1 MRKIIFTLLLAI
13 VGSTWIISMASERWC
28 LPSYQTET
36 EPWIVVSGV
45 LAEDGY
51 PCEPDELCPPCLTIV
66 LQADDGQTYYLT
78 AGSAQVELQ
87 LDTAHLYANVTIE
100 GVPFTRGSY
109 NYIKVSNIDYILP
122 VTQATKWYGVLYE
135 AYPYW
140 PGFTEPRLS
149 DSDYSL
155 QGDTV
160 ISGKSYSK
168 LCAGNGNYVGAI
180 RYSASGRQAYYV
192 PKYNEDYLS
201 QIEELEI
208 EKDAEYLLYDL
219 NVKVGDTVRAFSS
232 TIRLPCGRE
241 SLDKWVVLDV
251 QTIDGRI
258 HAHVKAMFFGTEVE
272 WIEGIGTPYIVWS
285 GERDCQPTDGSIVRP
300 YTLCA
305 ADNAGNILYSYNLEH
320 IGVINECPNWS
331 RITPDNPPRLPSLC
345 DTWNVMVVWDPMCD
359 DCEEYHTYRHY
370 LTTDTII
377 GERHYRKLLV
387 EGEYEG
393 ALREGDNKNIYCVPA
408 GTTHEYLLYD
418 FNAKVGDKLENVWL
432 GGSPVDSPDG
442 YVVTVDSVSET
453 TPRIYSLHAKIKF
466 GDEETHTWSFRWVEG
481 VGLSDGPV
489 GAKHCLECV
498 GSRGYIVLC
507 AYKDGEQVYA
517 SEASEEFG
525 CYSDSTIDDGPLR
538 LPSLCDTWNILEIY
552 GRGVLPA
559 DEQDY
564 TTKIDRLAT
573 DTVINNQRY
582 VQLLEETSYA
592 DKTNIRYQGALREDD
607 DANIYFVPPA
617 STHEYLL
624 YAFNAQVGDK
634 LSNLW
639 IGGPEE
645 DNGGVN
651 ATIVSVTDEYPRV
664 FTLDVEIVEPY
675 PDGENIV
682 TYPYK
687 WVEGVGL
694 DGGPRGLLCES
705 VFGCACSCTQFVL
718 CAYKDGK
725 QVYAE
730 KASEDWGCDFNHHP
744 QPMHRLDDLCDEWT
758 MVVYPVSVLP
768 ESDDSPI
775 YYTQRLTA
783 DTLINGKAYRKLCGG
798 AFWKGVDKNNYL
810 GAMRQE
816 YYYIKSQDPHK
827 PGYRYGIFYIPEGS
841 THAYLLY
848 DFNCYVGDTLRNLWI
863 GGMNPDNAPDGYTGL
878 VTAISASNP
887 RRFELDIIDSNES
900 VCNHLSW
907 IEGVGT
913 DGDGPTGE
921 SSCIAYDPSPALFCA
936 CKDGQKVYATTTN
949 CQCGSLRLNYL
960 CDTWNILGVVTD
972 GEGSHYRTFTQRLT
986 TDTIINSKRYVKLE
1000 EGITY
1005 KGALREDDYGRV
1017 YIIPANSTHEYLS
1030 YASQVKV
1037 SDEFDNVWFGGNPS
1051 DFPNGS
1057 KVTVREIEQINGRK
1071 VFKLDVLYQLPVM
1084 EQARLWPYYSWIE
1097 GVGLPEGPS
1106 GDWCP
1111 FDCDGDYGQSILC
1124 AYKDGEQVYASETAE
1139 KFGCYYDSTEQPADT
1154 IPLYA
1159 KVGDGPGSSTVDP
1172 VDPNEI
1178 VATLNGDELIIREY
1192 IGAEISF
1199 KLSKVS
1205 ASNQAPARS
1214 QLMQSDSFRES
1225 VTITLTESGT
1235 YELEL
1240 TNPEWNYSIVG
1251 TFVYTPTGVEET
1263 PVTTA
1268 PAQKVLMNGR
1278 LLIKHGDKVYTLTG
1292 MQVE

>member
-1 MRKIIFTLLLAI
+1 MRKFIFTLLLAVI
-13 VGSTWIISMASERWC
+13 GSTWIISMASERWC

-51 PCEPDELCPPCLTIV
+51 PCEPEEECPACQTIV
-66 LQADDGQTYYLT
+66 LQADEGQTYYLT
-78 AGSAQVELQ
+78 AGSTQADEQ

-109 NYIKVSNIDYILP
+109 NYIKVSNITYKSCNQYNLI
-122 VTQATKWYGVLYE
+122 VSLYVDSTMT
-135 AYPYW
+135 YTFSGYQDK
-140 PGFTEPRLS
+140 EPPHVDSIWITGGLS
-149 DSDYSL
+149 DSATIYLVSHAQPNEKIDLSFLRRGRYICYAQVEDYITSALIVYRYKSPVDFPKGTTWTTLFTPYENCHDAWSYTCEL
-155 QGDTV
+155 QGDTLIENSRYYTIV
-160 ISGKSYSK
+160 HGPIDVPIRQ
-168 LCAGNGNYVGAI
+168 VGQKIYA
-180 RYSASGRQAYYV
+180 
-192 PKYNEDYLS
+192 
-201 QIEELEI
+201 
-208 EKDAEYLLYDL
+208 
-219 NVKVGDTVRAFSS
+219 
-232 TIRLPCGRE
+232 
-241 SLDKWVVLDV
+241 
-251 QTIDGRI
+251 
-258 HAHVKAMFFGTEVE
+258 
-272 WIEGIGTPYIVWS
+272 WINNQ
-285 GERDCQPTDGSIVRP
+285 DC
-300 YTLCA
+300 
-305 ADNAGNILYSYNLEH
+305 
-320 IGVINECPNWS
+320 
-331 RITPDNPPRLPSLC
+331 
-345 DTWNVMVVWDPMCD
+345 
-359 DCEEYHTYRHY
+359 
-370 LTTDTII
+370 
-377 GERHYRKLLV
+377 
-387 EGEYEG
+387 
-393 ALREGDNKNIYCVPA
+393 
-408 GTTHEYLLYD
+408 LLYD
-418 FNAKVGDKLENVWL
+418 FGLEIGDSIPWRIFEINYDASQVGVYGQDFAHVERIDTVLLADGRKAKRWLYDDRMPDIEYVGGEVGILSPIILPEVTTC
-432 GGSPVDSPDG
+432 GG
-442 YVVTVDSVSET
+442 THMCC
-453 TPRIYSLHAKIKF
+453 SL
-466 GDEETHTWSFRWVEG
+466 
-481 VGLSDGPV
+481 
-489 GAKHCLECV
+489 
-498 GSRGYIVLC
+498 
-507 AYKDGEQVYA
+507 DGELIYETSQGICDFA
-517 SEASEEFG
+517 G
-525 CYSDSTIDDGPLR
+525 DLHPLR

-573 DTVINNQRY
+573 DTVINNHRY

-592 DKTNIRYQGALREDD
+592 DKTNIRYQGALREGDN
-607 DANIYFVPPA
+607 AKIYFIPPA

-744 QPMHRLDDLCDEWT
+744 QPVHRLDDLCDEWT

-827 PGYRYGIFYIPEGS
+827 PGYRDGIFYIPEGS

-863 GGMNPDNAPDGYTGL
+863 GGMNPDNAPDGYTGV

-960 CDTWNILGVVTD
+960 CDTWNILGVATD
-972 GEGSHYRTFTQRLT
+972 GEGIHYRTFTQRLT

-1111 FDCDGDYGQSILC
+1111 FDCEGDYGQSILC

-1139 KFGCYYDSTEQPADT
+1139 KFGCYYDSSEQHTDT
-1154 IPLYA
+1154 VPLYV
-1159 KVGDGPGSSTVDP
+1159 KDGPGSSTVDP

-1205 ASNQAPARS
+1205 ASNQAPARN

-1251 TFVYTPTGVEET
+1251 TFKYMPTGVEDT
-1263 PVTTA
+1263 PATVA
-1268 PAQKVLMNGR
+1268 PVQKVLINGR
-1278 LLIKHGDKVYTLTG
+1278 LLIKYGDKVYTLTG

>member
-1 MRKIIFTLLLAI
+1 MRKFIFTLLLAV
-13 VGSTWIISMASERWC
+13 VGGTGAVIMASERWC
-28 LPSYQTET
+28 MPSYQTET
-36 EPWIVVSGV
+36 EPSIVVSGV
-45 LAEDGY
+45 LVDDAF
-51 PCEPDELCPPCLTIV
+51 PCEPEEECPACLTIV
-66 LQADDGQTYYLT
+66 LQADEGQTYYLT
-78 AGSAQVELQ
+78 AGSAQADEQ

-135 AYPYW
+135 NYPYW

-149 DSDYSL
+149 DSNYSL

-192 PKYNEDYLS
+192 PIYNEDYLY
-201 QIEELEI
+201 QLEELGIEKDI

-232 TIRLPCGRE
+232 TINLSCETE
-241 SLDKWVVLDV
+241 SLDEWLVLDV

-258 HAHVKAMFFGTEVE
+258 HARVKAMFLGREVE

-345 DTWNVMVVWDPMCD
+345 DTWN
-359 DCEEYHTYRHY
+359 
-370 LTTDTII
+370 
-377 GERHYRKLLV
+377 
-387 EGEYEG
+387 
-393 ALREGDNKNIYCVPA
+393 
-408 GTTHEYLLYD
+408 
-418 FNAKVGDKLENVWL
+418 
-432 GGSPVDSPDG
+432 
-442 YVVTVDSVSET
+442 
-453 TPRIYSLHAKIKF
+453 
-466 GDEETHTWSFRWVEG
+466 
-481 VGLSDGPV
+481 
-489 GAKHCLECV
+489 
-498 GSRGYIVLC
+498 
-507 AYKDGEQVYA
+507 
-517 SEASEEFG
+517 
-525 CYSDSTIDDGPLR
+525 
-538 LPSLCDTWNILEIY
+538 ILEIY
-552 GRGVLPA
+552 GLGGLPA

-582 VQLLEETSYA
+582 VQLLEETSDA
-592 DKTNIRYQGALREDD
+592 DKTNIRYQGALREGDN
-607 DANIYFVPPA
+607 AKIYFIPPA

-624 YAFNAQVGDK
+624 YAFNAQAGDK

-639 IGGPEE
+639 IGGSE

-651 ATIVSVTDEYPRV
+651 ASVVSVTDEYPRV
-664 FTLDVEIVEPY
+664 FTLNVEVVEPY

-758 MVVYPVSVLP
+758 MVVYPVPVMP

-775 YYTQRLTA
+775 YYTQRLKA
-783 DTLINGKAYRKLCGG
+783 DTIINGKAYRKLCGG

-841 THAYLLY
+841 THSYLLY
-848 DFNCYVGDTLRNLWI
+848 DFNCYVGDTLRNLWV
-863 GGMNPDNAPDGYTGL
+863 GGMNPDNAPDGYTGV

-960 CDTWNILGVVTD
+960 CDTWNILGVATD

-1030 YASQVKV
+1030 YASQLKV

-1071 VFKLDVLYQLPVM
+1071 VFKLDVLYQLPIM
-1084 EQARLWPYYSWIE
+1084 EQARLWSYYSWIE

-1111 FDCDGDYGQSILC
+1111 FDCEGDYGQSILC

-1139 KFGCYYDSTEQPADT
+1139 KFGCYYDSSEQHTDT
-1154 IPLYA
+1154 VPLYV
-1159 KVGDGPGSSTVDP
+1159 KDGPGSSTVDP

-1205 ASNQAPARS
+1205 ASDQAPTRRQA
-1214 QLMQSDSFRES
+1214 MQSDSFRES

-1251 TFVYTPTGVEET
+1251 TFVYTPTGVEDT